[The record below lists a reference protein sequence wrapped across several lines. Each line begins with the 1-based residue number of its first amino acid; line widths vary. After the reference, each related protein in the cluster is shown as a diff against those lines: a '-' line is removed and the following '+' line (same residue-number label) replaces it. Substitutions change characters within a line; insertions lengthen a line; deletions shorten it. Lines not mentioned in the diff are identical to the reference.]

1 MSQNIDLKKYSIGTY
16 LKFILFSAFGVFA
29 FFINF
34 TLPGYSVALGSWT
47 FQVAESHTILVTHL
61 TNLVKAALWTGSFK
75 AMPYVVWAI
84 GVYGM
89 IDLYIRR
96 KKHFSTPVASI
107 FSVFKVIGFIILSM
121 IVFNFGPGIIH
132 NPVDSLGG
140 VSIGTFVLNN
150 ILISICISIPAASLF
165 LPFLLDYGLV
175 DFIGVIVRPIMRPVF
190 RLPGRAA
197 VIMVS
202 AFLGNFSVGHIAVN
216 DQYKSGRMTA
226 RESGVIATS
235 LSTVS
240 VGFLIVLATNTG
252 MMDHWNLYFW
262 TSFLITLLVALIGV
276 RIYPLRQMPD
286 DYYEGVTPNPETVYS
301 SGLMKNAIR
310 EALDIAE
317 NAENPLKRIA
327 FLQDETISV
336 LGTVATGTAFFGPV
350 GVMLYTYTPIFSW
363 IGMIFY
369 PFMRIAI
376 PANEAMTACTGAA
389 LSFLEVTLPALLVST
404 GVWSMRIR
412 YVLAIIPVS
421 SIIFLASFVPC
432 LMATEVPVKFSHMC
446 VIWLERMLL
455 SVIIACLFALV
466 LF

>member
-1 MSQNIDLKKYSIGTY
+1 
-16 LKFILFSAFGVFA
+16 
-29 FFINF
+29 
-34 TLPGYSVALGSWT
+34 
-47 FQVAESHTILVTHL
+47 
-61 TNLVKAALWTGSFK
+61 
-75 AMPYVVWAI
+75 
-84 GVYGM
+84 
-89 IDLYIRR
+89 
-96 KKHFSTPVASI
+96 
-107 FSVFKVIGFIILSM
+107 
-121 IVFNFGPGIIH
+121 
-132 NPVDSLGG
+132 
-140 VSIGTFVLNN
+140 
-150 ILISICISIPAASLF
+150 
-165 LPFLLDYGLV
+165 
-175 DFIGVIVRPIMRPVF
+175 
-190 RLPGRAA
+190 
-197 VIMVS
+197 MVS

-226 RESGVIATS
+226 REAGVIATS

-252 MMDHWNLYFW
+252 MMEHWNLYFW

-286 DYYEGVTPNPETVYS
+286 NYYDGVTPNPETVYNS
-301 SGLMKNAIR
+301 NLMKNAIR

-317 NAENPLKRIA
+317 NAENPFKRIA

-455 SVIIACLFALV
+455 SVIIACLFALI